1 LGIIG
6 DENIIP
12 YFLIKFNKII
22 YYNNKGDDILAN
34 EKQDFNGQ
42 LLGTKSNGE
51 TKKLLVDNDGKIIL
65 SDSIGSI
72 ASEYESL
79 TIDNTVG
86 GIALT
91 G

>member
-1 LGIIG
+1 M
-6 DENIIP
+6 
-12 YFLIKFNKII
+12 
-22 YYNNKGDDILAN
+22 AN